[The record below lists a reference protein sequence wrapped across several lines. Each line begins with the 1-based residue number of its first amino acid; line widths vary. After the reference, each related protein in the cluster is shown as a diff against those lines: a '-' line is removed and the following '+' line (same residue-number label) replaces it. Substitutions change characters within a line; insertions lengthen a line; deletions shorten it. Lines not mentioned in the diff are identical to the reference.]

1 MGGNRWRRALPP
13 AAAVAGALLL
23 WQAACAALD
32 VPAWLLPDP
41 WSIALYMAEEAEL
54 LFGHLAFTLGLALRG
69 MLLGVAAG
77 VVCAFLF
84 HALPG
89 VRAAF
94 SPLLVASQ
102 NIPLIALGPL
112 LMIWFGFGLLPKMIL
127 LVLVCFFPVA
137 WSMLAGLG
145 QSEPQLREY
154 LAMIGAS
161 RLQTFFRLELP
172 ASLPYF
178 FAGLKLTATYSFS
191 TAVVAEW
198 LGSGRGI
205 GYFLVLQSE
214 GYKTKGVFASIFC
227 IVACS
232 LLLYGLAAL
241 AEHWGLKRL
250 RMGGSRAKGSGK
262 A

>member
-1 MGGNRWRRALPP
+1 MAGKRWRRVLPP
-13 AAAVAGALLL
+13 VSAIAGVLLI
-23 WQAACAALD
+23 WQALCAALD
-32 VPAWLLPDP
+32 IPAWLLPDP
-41 WSIALYMAEEAEL
+41 WSIALHMAEEAEL
-54 LFGHLAFTLGLALRG
+54 LFGHVAFTLGLALRG

-77 VVCAFLF
+77 VICAFVF
-84 HALPG
+84 HALPA

-112 LMIWFGFGLLPKMIL
+112 LMIWFGVGILPKLIL

-145 QSEPQLREY
+145 RSEPQLREY

-161 RLQTFFRLELP
+161 RVQTFFRLELP

-178 FAGLKLTATYSFS
+178 FAGLKLTATYSFL
-191 TAVVAEW
+191 TAMVAEW

-205 GYFLVLQSE
+205 GYFLVLQ
-214 GYKTKGVFASIFC
+214 YKGFKTTGVFASIFC

-232 LLLYGLAAL
+232 LVLYGLAVL
-241 AEHWGLKRL
+241 AESWVLGRL
-250 RMGGSRAKGSGK
+250 RMGGSRVKGGGG